1 MDSASSNGRPDT
13 PILPTADVNE
23 HYVMHQFLIVSILL
37 NQQRAL
43 EEAEDLSTR
52 GVDVLVPRVNYR
64 DVRRQKIPNL
74 GGEEKL
80 VASNTR
86 DFVTK
91 INIYT
96 SYLTQAYCVA

>member
-13 PILPTADVNE
+13 PILPTAD
-23 HYVMHQFLIVSILL
+23 
-37 NQQRAL
+37 QRAL

-80 VASNTR
+80 VASNT
-86 DFVTK
+86 
-91 INIYT
+91 
-96 SYLTQAYCVA
+96 